1 MSKTYRPYEPDQTYL
16 LPPSLK
22 EWLPKSHLAYFID
35 DLVDELDLSEI
46 TREYEGEDRGYPP
59 YHPVMMTKV
68 LVYGY
73 CVGKPSSRRIQ
84 KELEEDVAFRVL
96 AAENLP
102 DFRTISDFRKRH
114 LKALAEIFCQVLQ
127 LCQKAGLVKLGHV
140 ALDGTKIKAN
150 ASKHKAMSY
159 DRMCKTEAEL
169 EKEVERL
176 LHEAERVDAREDAL
190 YGIDKRGDEL
200 PEELTRRE
208 TRLKKIREAKK
219 ALEEEA
225 RLEAA
230 KKTAERVAKET
241 ACNGKKLP
249 GRPPG
254 PIQEKPEGKAQR
266 NFTDPDSKIMKS
278 ADKSFVQAYNAQAAV
293 DSEAQIIVAH
303 DVLTNPKDAIATV
316 EMVDQVKEHCGE
328 MPKKVSADAGNY
340 SDDNIQKLKE
350 REVEPFIAAG
360 KVKHND
366 RLVPAPRGRIPVSA
380 TVKDRMARKLKT
392 KRGRTIYAKR
402 KAIVEPVFGQIKAA
416 RGFDR
421 FLLRGHWKV
430 RCEWAMICTG
440 HNLLKLFRSGNWA
453 FA

>member
-1 MSKTYRPYEPDQTYL
+1 MSKIYRPYEPDQTYL

-22 EWLPKSHLAYFID
+22 EWLPKNHLAYFIND
-35 DLVDELDLSEI
+35 VVDELDLGEI

-84 KELEEDVAFRVL
+84 KELEEGVAFRVL
-96 AAENLP
+96 SAENRP

-114 LKALAEIFCQVLQ
+114 LKALAKIFCQVLQ

-169 EKEVERL
+169 EKEVARL
-176 LHEAERVDAREDAL
+176 LQEAERVDAREDGL
-190 YGIDKRGDEL
+190 YGSDKRGDEL
-200 PEELTRRE
+200 PEELSRRE
-208 TRLKKIREAKK
+208 TRLEKIREAKQ

-225 RLEAA
+225 RLGAAKEAA
-230 KKTAERVAKET
+230 ERAAKE
-241 ACNGKKLP
+241 AARNGKKPP

-254 PIQEKPEGKAQR
+254 PIQEKPEGKSQR
-266 NFTDPDSKIMKS
+266 NFTDPDSKIMKN
-278 ADKSFVQAYNAQAAV
+278 ADKAFVQAYNAQAAV
-293 DSEAQIIVAH
+293 DSAAQIIVAH
-303 DVLTNPKDAIATV
+303 EVITNPNDAIATV
-316 EMVDQVKEHCGE
+316 QMVDQVEEQCGE
-328 MPKKVSADAGNY
+328 MPKKISADSGNY
-340 SDDNIQKLKE
+340 SDDNVEKLRK
-350 REVEPFIAAG
+350 REVEPFIATG
-360 KVKHND
+360 KIKHGD

-392 KRGRTIYAKR
+392 KRGRTIYARR
-402 KAIVEPVFGQIKAA
+402 KAIIEPVFGQIKAA
-416 RGFDR
+416 RGFNR

-430 RCEWAMICTG
+430 RCEWAMICMG
-440 HNLLKLFRSGNWA
+440 HNLLKLFRSGKYA

>member
-22 EWLPKSHLAYFID
+22 EWLPKNHLAYFID
-35 DLVDELDLSEI
+35 DVVDELDLGEI

-96 AAENLP
+96 SAENRP

-114 LKALAEIFCQVLQ
+114 LKALARIFCQVLQ

-140 ALDGTKIKAN
+140 ALDGTKIRAN

-159 DRMCKTEAEL
+159 ERMCKTEAEL

-176 LHEAERVDAREDAL
+176 LQEAERVDAREDGL
-190 YGIDKRGDEL
+190 YGPDKRGDEL
-200 PEELTRRE
+200 PEELSRRE
-208 TRLKKIREAKK
+208 TRLRKIREAKQ
-219 ALEEEA
+219 ALEAEA
-225 RLEAA
+225 RLEAT
-230 KKTAERVAKET
+230 KKAAERAAKE
-241 ACNGKKLP
+241 AARNGRKP
-249 GRPPG
+249 SGRPPG
-254 PIQEKPEGKAQR
+254 PIEEKPEGKAQR
-266 NFTDPDSKIMKS
+266 NFTDPDSKIMKN
-278 ADKSFVQAYNAQAAV
+278 ADKAFVQAYNAQAAV

-303 DVLTNPKDAIATV
+303 EVIANPSDATATV
-316 EMVDQVKEHCGE
+316 AMVDQIEEQCGE
-328 MPKKVSADAGNY
+328 MPKRISADSGNY
-340 SDDNIQKLKE
+340 SEDNVNKLRE
-350 REVEPFIAAG
+350 REVEPFIATG
-360 KVKHND
+360 KIKHGD
-366 RLVPAPRGRIPVSA
+366 RLAPAPRGRIPVAA
-380 TVKDRMARKLKT
+380 TAKERMARKLRT
-392 KRGRTIYAKR
+392 KRGRAIYARR

-421 FLLRGHWKV
+421 FLLRSHWKV
-430 RCEWAMICTG
+430 RCEWAMICMG
-440 HNLLKLFRSGNWA
+440 HNLLKLFRSGKYA

>member
-73 CVGKPSSRRIQ
+73 CVGKPSSRRMQ
-84 KELEEDVAFRVL
+84 KGLEEDVAFRVL
-96 AAENLP
+96 AAENRP

-114 LKALAEIFCQVLQ
+114 LKALAKIFCQVLQ

-159 DRMCKTEAEL
+159 ERMCKTEAEL

-176 LHEAERVDAREDAL
+176 LQEAERVDAREDEM
-190 YGIDKRGDEL
+190 YGKDKRGDEL
-200 PEELTRRE
+200 PEELARRE

-225 RLEAA
+225 RLGACKKVAERTAKEAA
-230 KKTAERVAKET
+230 Y
-241 ACNGKKLP
+241 NGKKMP
-249 GRPPG
+249 GRAPG
-254 PIQEKPEGKAQR
+254 PIEEKPEGKVQR
-266 NFTDPDSKIMKS
+266 NFTDPDSRIMKN
-278 ADKSFVQAYNAQAAV
+278 ADKAFIQAYNAQAAV
-293 DSEAQIIVAH
+293 DSKAQIIVAH
-303 DVLTNPKDAIATV
+303 DVITNPKDAVATV
-316 EMVDQVKEHCGE
+316 EMVDQIKKYCGE
-328 MPKKVSADAGNY
+328 MPKKMLADAGNY
-340 SDDNIQKLKE
+340 SEDNVEKLQD
-350 REVEPFIAAG
+350 REVEPFIAPA
-360 KVKHND
+360 KIKHND
-366 RLVPAPRGRIPVSA
+366 RLVPAPRGRIPVAA
-380 TVKDRMARKLKT
+380 TVRDRMARKLKT

-402 KAIVEPVFGQIKAA
+402 KEIVEPVFGQIKSA
-416 RGFDR
+416 RGFTQ
-421 FLLRGHWKV
+421 FLLRGHEKV

>member
-1 MSKTYRPYEPDQTYL
+1 MSKIYRPYEPDQTYL

-22 EWLPKSHLAYFID
+22 EWLPKNHLTYFIN
-35 DLVDELDLSEI
+35 DLVDELDLREI

-84 KELEEDVAFRVL
+84 KELEEGVAFRVL
-96 AAENLP
+96 AAENRP

-114 LKALAEIFCQVLQ
+114 LNALAKIFCQVLQ

-176 LHEAERVDAREDAL
+176 LQEAARVDAREDEL
-190 YGIDKRGDEL
+190 YGQDKRGDEL
-200 PEELTRRE
+200 PEELSRRE

-225 RLEAA
+225 CLKAQKEAA
-230 KKTAERVAKET
+230 ERAAKES
-241 ACNGKKLP
+241 ACNGKKPP
-249 GRPPG
+249 GRPAG
-254 PIQEKPEGKAQR
+254 PVQKKPEGKAQR
-266 NFTDPDSKIMKS
+266 NFTDPDSKIMKG
-278 ADKSFVQAYNAQAAV
+278 ADKAFVQAYNAQAAV
-293 DSEAQIIVAH
+293 DSKAQIIVAH
-303 DVLTNPKDAIATV
+303 DVITNPNDSVATV
-316 EMVDQVKEHCGE
+316 EMVDQIKEHCGK
-328 MPKKVSADAGNY
+328 MPKKMSADSGNY
-340 SDDNIQKLKE
+340 SEDNVEELKA
-350 REVEPFIAAG
+350 REVEPFIATG
-360 KVKHND
+360 KITHSD
-366 RLVPAPRGRIPVSA
+366 RLVSAPRGRIPVSA

-392 KRGRTIYAKR
+392 KRGRTIYARR
-402 KAIVEPVFGQIKAA
+402 KAIVEPVFGQIKSV

-421 FLLRGHWKV
+421 FLLRSHWKV
-430 RCEWAMICTG
+430 RCEWAMICMG
-440 HNLLKLFRSGNWA
+440 HNLLKLFRSGKYA

>member
-1 MSKTYRPYEPDQTYL
+1 MSKTYRPYEPNQTYL

-22 EWLPKSHLAYFID
+22 DWLPKSHLAYFID
-35 DLVDELDLSEI
+35 DVVDELDLSEI

-73 CVGKPSSRRIQ
+73 CAGKPSSRRMH
-84 KELEEDVAFRVL
+84 KALEEDVAFRVL
-96 AAENLP
+96 AAENRP

-114 LKALAEIFCQVLQ
+114 LKALAKIFCQVLQ

-159 DRMCKTEAEL
+159 DRMCKTEVEL

-176 LHEAERVDAREDAL
+176 LQEAERVDAREDEL
-190 YGIDKRGDEL
+190 YGKDKRGDEL
-200 PEELTRRE
+200 PEELSRRE

-225 RLEAA
+225 RLEAQ
-230 KKTAERVAKET
+230 KKAAERTAKE
-241 ACNGKKLP
+241 AERNGKMPP

-254 PIQEKPEGKAQR
+254 PIQEKPEAKAQR
-266 NFTDPDSKIMKS
+266 NFTDPDSKIMKN
-278 ADKSFVQAYNAQAAV
+278 ADKAFVQAYNAQAAV
-293 DSEAQIIVAH
+293 DSKAQIIVAH
-303 DVLTNPKDAIATV
+303 EVITNSNDSVATV
-316 EMVDQVKEHCGE
+316 EMVDQIKEQCGE
-328 MPKKVSADAGNY
+328 LPKNVLADSGNY
-340 SDDNIQKLKE
+340 SEDNVEKLKA
-350 REVEPFIAAG
+350 RGVEPFIATG
-360 KVKHND
+360 KIKHSN
-366 RLVPAPRGRIPVSA
+366 RLVLAPRGRIPISA
-380 TVKDRMARKLKT
+380 SVKDRMARTLKT
-392 KRGRTIYAKR
+392 KRGRKIYAKR
-402 KAIVEPVFGQIKAA
+402 KAIVEPVFGQIKSV

-430 RCEWAMICTG
+430 RYEWAMICMG
-440 HNLLKLFRSGNWA
+440 HNLLKLFRSGKWA
-453 FA
+453 LA

>member
-1 MSKTYRPYEPDQTYL
+1 MSKIYRPYEPDQTYL

-22 EWLPKSHLAYFID
+22 EWLPKNHLTYFIN

-84 KELEEDVAFRVL
+84 KELEEGVAFRVL
-96 AAENLP
+96 AAENRP

-114 LKALAEIFCQVLQ
+114 LNALAKIFCQVLQ

-176 LHEAERVDAREDAL
+176 LQEAARVDAREDEL
-190 YGIDKRGDEL
+190 YGQDKRGDEL
-200 PEELTRRE
+200 PEELSRRE

-225 RLEAA
+225 CLKAQKEAA
-230 KKTAERVAKET
+230 ERAAKES
-241 ACNGKKLP
+241 ACNGKKPP
-249 GRPPG
+249 GRPAG
-254 PIQEKPEGKAQR
+254 PVQKKPEGKAQR
-266 NFTDPDSKIMKS
+266 NFTDPDSKIMKG
-278 ADKSFVQAYNAQAAV
+278 ADKAFVQAYNAQAAV
-293 DSEAQIIVAH
+293 DSKAQIIVAH
-303 DVLTNPKDAIATV
+303 DVITNPNDSVATV
-316 EMVDQVKEHCGE
+316 EMVDQIKEHCGK
-328 MPKKVSADAGNY
+328 MPKKMSADSGNY
-340 SDDNIQKLKE
+340 SEDNVEELKA
-350 REVEPFIAAG
+350 REVEPFIATG
-360 KVKHND
+360 KITHSD
-366 RLVPAPRGRIPVSA
+366 RLVSAPRGRIPVSA

-392 KRGRTIYAKR
+392 KRGRTIYARR
-402 KAIVEPVFGQIKAA
+402 KAIVEPVFGQIKSV

-421 FLLRGHWKV
+421 FLLRSHWKV
-430 RCEWAMICTG
+430 RCEWAMICMG
-440 HNLLKLFRSGNWA
+440 HNLLKLFRSGKYA

>member
-1 MSKTYRPYEPDQTYL
+1 MSKTYRSYEPDQTYL

-22 EWLPKSHLAYFID
+22 EWLPTSHLAYFID

-96 AAENLP
+96 SAENRP

-114 LKALAEIFCQVLQ
+114 LNALAKIFCQVLQ

-159 DRMCKTEAEL
+159 ARMCKTEAEL

-176 LHEAERVDAREDAL
+176 LQEAARVDAREDEL
-190 YGIDKRGDEL
+190 YGKDKRGDEL
-200 PEELTRRE
+200 PEELSRRE

-225 RLEAA
+225 RLKVQKE
-230 KKTAERVAKET
+230 TAERAAKEA
-241 ACNGKKLP
+241 ACKGVKAP
-249 GRPPG
+249 GRPTG

-266 NFTDPDSKIMKS
+266 NFTDPDSKIMKN
-278 ADKSFVQAYNAQAAV
+278 ADKAFIQAYNAQAAV
-293 DSEAQIIVAH
+293 DSKAQIIVAH
-303 DVLTNPKDAIATV
+303 EVITNSRDSVATV
-316 EMVDQVKEHCGE
+316 EMVDQIKERCGK
-328 MPKKVSADAGNY
+328 MPKKMSADSGNY
-340 SDDNIQKLKE
+340 SEENVEELKE
-350 REVEPFIAAG
+350 REVEPFIATG
-360 KVKHND
+360 KIKHSD
-366 RLVPAPRGRIPVSA
+366 WLAPAPRGRIPVIASA
-380 TVKDRMARKLKT
+380 KDRMARKLKT

-402 KAIVEPVFGQIKAA
+402 KAIVEPVFGQIKSA
-416 RGFDR
+416 RSFTQ
-421 FLLRGHWKV
+421 FLLRGHEKV
-430 RCEWAMICTG
+430 RCEWAMICAG
-440 HNLLKLFRSGNWA
+440 HNILKLFRSGKLA

>member
-1 MSKTYRPYEPDQTYL
+1 MSKIYRPYEPDQTYL

-22 EWLPKSHLAYFID
+22 EWLPKSHLTYFIND
-35 DLVDELDLSEI
+35 MVDELDLSEI

-59 YHPVMMTKV
+59 YHPMMMTKV

-96 AAENLP
+96 AAENRP

-114 LKALAEIFCQVLQ
+114 LKALAKIFCQVLQ

-140 ALDGTKIKAN
+140 ALDGTKMKAN

-159 DRMCKTEAEL
+159 ERMCKTEAEL

-176 LHEAERVDAREDAL
+176 LHEAERVDVREDEL
-190 YGIDKRGDEL
+190 YGQDKRGDEL

-225 RLEAA
+225 RMKAQTEAMDRAAQEAA
-230 KKTAERVAKET
+230 R
-241 ACNGKKLP
+241 NGKKPP

-254 PIQEKPEGKAQR
+254 PIDDKPEGKAQR
-266 NFTDPDSKIMKS
+266 NFTDPESKIMKS
-278 ADKSFVQAYNAQAAV
+278 ADKAFIQAYNAQAAV
-293 DSEAQIIVAH
+293 DSKTQIIVAH
-303 DVLTNPKDAIATV
+303 EVSTNSNDSVTTV
-316 EMVDQVKEHCGE
+316 EMVDQIKERCSK
-328 MPKKVSADAGNY
+328 MPKKISADSGNY
-340 SDDNIQKLKE
+340 SEENVEELKK
-350 REVEPFIAAG
+350 REVEPFIATG
-360 KVKHND
+360 KIKHSD
-366 RLVPAPRGRIPVSA
+366 RLVPASRGRIPVSA
-380 TVKDRMARKLKT
+380 TAKERMARKLKT
-392 KRGRTIYAKR
+392 KRGRAIYARR
-402 KAIVEPVFGQIKAA
+402 KAIVEPVFGQIKSI

-430 RCEWAMICTG
+430 RCEWAMICMG
-440 HNLLKLFRSGNWA
+440 HNLLKLFRSGKVA

>member
-1 MSKTYRPYEPDQTYL
+1 MSKIYRPYEPDQTYL

-22 EWLPKSHLAYFID
+22 EWLPKNHLTYFIN

-84 KELEEDVAFRVL
+84 KELEEGVAFRVL
-96 AAENLP
+96 AAENRP

-114 LKALAEIFCQVLQ
+114 LNALAKIFCQVLQ

-176 LHEAERVDAREDAL
+176 LQEAARVDAREDEL
-190 YGIDKRGDEL
+190 YGQDKRGDEL
-200 PEELTRRE
+200 PEELSRRE

-225 RLEAA
+225 CLKAQKEAA
-230 KKTAERVAKET
+230 ERAAKES
-241 ACNGKKLP
+241 ACNGKKPP
-249 GRPPG
+249 GRPAG
-254 PIQEKPEGKAQR
+254 PVQKKPEGKAQR
-266 NFTDPDSKIMKS
+266 NFTDPDSKIMKG
-278 ADKSFVQAYNAQAAV
+278 ADKAFVQAYNAQAAV
-293 DSEAQIIVAH
+293 DSKAQIIVAH
-303 DVLTNPKDAIATV
+303 DVITNPNDSVATV
-316 EMVDQVKEHCGE
+316 EMVDQIKEHCGK
-328 MPKKVSADAGNY
+328 MPKKMSADSGNY
-340 SDDNIQKLKE
+340 SEDNVEELKA
-350 REVEPFIAAG
+350 REVEPFIATG
-360 KVKHND
+360 KITHSD
-366 RLVPAPRGRIPVSA
+366 RLVSAPRGRIPVSA

-392 KRGRTIYAKR
+392 KRGRTIYARR
-402 KAIVEPVFGQIKAA
+402 KAIVEPVFGQIKSV

-421 FLLRGHWKV
+421 FLLRSHWKV
-430 RCEWAMICTG
+430 RCEWAMICMG
-440 HNLLKLFRSGNWA
+440 HNLMKLFRSGKYA

>member
-16 LPPSLK
+16 LPPNLK
-22 EWLPKSHLAYFID
+22 EWLPTSHLAYFID

-84 KELEEDVAFRVL
+84 KGLEEDVAFRVL
-96 AAENLP
+96 AAENRP

-114 LKALAEIFCQVLQ
+114 LKALAKIFCQVLQ

-159 DRMCKTEAEL
+159 ERMCKTEAEL

-176 LHEAERVDAREDAL
+176 LQEAERIDAREDEM
-190 YGIDKRGDEL
+190 YGRDKRGDEL
-200 PEELTRRE
+200 PEELSRRE

-225 RLEAA
+225 RLGARKKAAERAA
-230 KKTAERVAKET
+230 KEA
-241 ACNGKKLP
+241 ACNGKKMP

-266 NFTDPDSKIMKS
+266 NFTDPDSRIMKS
-278 ADKSFVQAYNAQAAV
+278 ADKSFIQAYNAQAAV
-293 DSEAQIIVAH
+293 DSAAQIIVAH
-303 DVLTNPKDAIATV
+303 DVITNPKDAVATV
-316 EMVDQVKEHCGE
+316 EMVDQIKEQCGE
-328 MPKKVSADAGNY
+328 MPKKISADAGNY
-340 SDDNIQKLKE
+340 SEDNVKKLQG
-350 REVEPFIAAG
+350 REVEPFIASG
-360 KVKHND
+360 KIKHND
-366 RLVPAPRGRIPVSA
+366 RLVSAPRGRIPVLTS
-380 TVKDRMARKLKT
+380 VKDRMARKLKT
-392 KRGRTIYAKR
+392 RRGRKIYAKR
-402 KAIVEPVFGQIKAA
+402 KEIVEPVFGQIKSA
-416 RGFDR
+416 RGFTQ
-421 FLLRGHWKV
+421 FFLRGHEKV
-430 RCEWAMICTG
+430 RCEWAMICMG
-440 HNLLKLFRSGNWA
+440 HNLLKLFRSGKWT

>member
-1 MSKTYRPYEPDQTYL
+1 MSKRYRTYEPNQTYL

-22 EWLPKSHLAYFID
+22 DWLPKPHIVYFIND
-35 DLVDELDLSEI
+35 IVDELDLSKI
-46 TREYEGEDRGYPP
+46 MREYEGEDRGYPP

-73 CVGKPSSRRIQ
+73 CVGKASSRRIQ
-84 KELEEDVAFRVL
+84 KGLEEDVAFRVL
-96 AAENLP
+96 SAENRP

-159 DRMCKTEAEL
+159 GRMCKTEAEL

-176 LHEAERVDAREDAL
+176 LQEAERVDAEEDKL
-190 YGIDKRGDEL
+190 YGKDKRGDEL
-200 PEELTRRE
+200 PEELSRRE

-219 ALEEEA
+219 ELEEEA
-225 RLEAA
+225 RLKAQKKMAEQAAKEAA
-230 KKTAERVAKET
+230 Y
-241 ACNGKKLP
+241 NGRKPP

-254 PIQEKPEGKAQR
+254 PIKKEPESKAQR
-266 NFTDPDSKIMKS
+266 NFTDPDSKIMKN
-278 ADKSFVQAYNAQAAV
+278 AEKAFIQGYNAQAAV
-293 DSEAQIIVAH
+293 DGTAQVIVAQ
-303 DVLTNPKDAIATV
+303 DVIRNSRDAIATV
-316 EMVDQVKEHCGE
+316 EMVDQIKERCGKL
-328 MPKKVSADAGNY
+328 PKKVLADSGNY
-340 SDDNIQKLKE
+340 SEKNVRELQE
-350 REVEPFIAAG
+350 RKVEAFIATG
-360 KVKHND
+360 KIKHSD
-366 RLVPAPRGRIPVSA
+366 RLVPAPRGRIPVS
-380 TVKDRMARKLKT
+380 TSVKERMARKLRT
-392 KRGRTIYAKR
+392 KRGKTIYAKR

-430 RCEWAMICTG
+430 RCEWAMICTA
-440 HNLLKLFRSGNWA
+440 HNILKLFRSGKWA
-453 FA
+453 PA

>member
-1 MSKTYRPYEPDQTYL
+1 MSKTYRSYEPDQTYL

-22 EWLPKSHLAYFID
+22 EWLPTSHLAYFID

-96 AAENLP
+96 SAENRP

-114 LKALAEIFCQVLQ
+114 LNALAKIFCQVLQ

-159 DRMCKTEAEL
+159 ARMCKTEAEL

-176 LHEAERVDAREDAL
+176 LQEAARVDAREDEL
-190 YGIDKRGDEL
+190 YGKDKRGDEL
-200 PEELTRRE
+200 PEELSRRE

-225 RLEAA
+225 RLKAQKE
-230 KKTAERVAKET
+230 TAERAAKEA
-241 ACNGKKLP
+241 ACKGVKAP
-249 GRPPG
+249 GRPAG

-266 NFTDPDSKIMKS
+266 NFTDPDSKIMKN
-278 ADKSFVQAYNAQAAV
+278 ADKAFIQAYNAQAAV
-293 DSEAQIIVAH
+293 DSKAQIIVAH
-303 DVLTNPKDAIATV
+303 EVITNSRDSVATV
-316 EMVDQVKEHCGE
+316 EMVDQIKERCGK
-328 MPKKVSADAGNY
+328 MPKKMSADSGNY
-340 SDDNIQKLKE
+340 SEENVEELKE
-350 REVEPFIAAG
+350 REVEPFIATG
-360 KVKHND
+360 KIKHSD
-366 RLVPAPRGRIPVSA
+366 WLAPAPRGRIPVIASA
-380 TVKDRMARKLKT
+380 KDRMARKLKT
-392 KRGRTIYAKR
+392 KRGRMIYAKR
-402 KAIVEPVFGQIKAA
+402 KAIVEPVFGQIKSA
-416 RGFDR
+416 RGFTQ
-421 FLLRGHWKV
+421 FLLRGHEKV
-430 RCEWAMICTG
+430 RCEWAMICAG
-440 HNLLKLFRSGNWA
+440 HNILKLFRSGKWA

>member
-1 MSKTYRPYEPDQTYL
+1 MSKIYRPYEPDQTYL

-22 EWLPKSHLAYFID
+22 EWLPKNHLTYFIN

-84 KELEEDVAFRVL
+84 KELEEGIAFRVL
-96 AAENLP
+96 AAENRP

-114 LKALAEIFCQVLQ
+114 LNALAKIFCQVLQ

-176 LHEAERVDAREDAL
+176 LQEAARVDAREDEL
-190 YGIDKRGDEL
+190 YGQDKRGDEL
-200 PEELTRRE
+200 PEELSRRE

-225 RLEAA
+225 CLKAQKEAA
-230 KKTAERVAKET
+230 ERAAKES
-241 ACNGKKLP
+241 ACNGKKPP
-249 GRPPG
+249 GRPAG
-254 PIQEKPEGKAQR
+254 PVQKKPEGKAQR
-266 NFTDPDSKIMKS
+266 NFTDPDSKIMKG
-278 ADKSFVQAYNAQAAV
+278 ADKAFVQAYNAQAAV
-293 DSEAQIIVAH
+293 DSKAQIIVAH
-303 DVLTNPKDAIATV
+303 DVITNPNDSVATV
-316 EMVDQVKEHCGE
+316 EMVDQIKEHCGK
-328 MPKKVSADAGNY
+328 MPKKMSADSGNY
-340 SDDNIQKLKE
+340 SEDNVEELKA
-350 REVEPFIAAG
+350 REVEPFIATG
-360 KVKHND
+360 KITHSD
-366 RLVPAPRGRIPVSA
+366 RLVSAPRGRIPVSA

-392 KRGRTIYAKR
+392 KRGRTIYARR
-402 KAIVEPVFGQIKAA
+402 KAIVEPVFGQIKSV

-421 FLLRGHWKV
+421 FLLRSHWKV
-430 RCEWAMICTG
+430 RCEWAMICMG
-440 HNLLKLFRSGNWA
+440 HNLLKLFRSGKYA

>member
-1 MSKTYRPYEPDQTYL
+1 MSKTYRSYEPDQTYL

-22 EWLPKSHLAYFID
+22 EWLPTSHLAYFID

-96 AAENLP
+96 SAENRP

-114 LKALAEIFCQVLQ
+114 LNALAKIFCQVLQ

-159 DRMCKTEAEL
+159 ARMCKTEAEL

-176 LHEAERVDAREDAL
+176 LQEAARVDAREDEL
-190 YGIDKRGDEL
+190 YGKDKRGDEL
-200 PEELTRRE
+200 PEELSRRE

-225 RLEAA
+225 RLKAQKE
-230 KKTAERVAKET
+230 TAERAAKEA
-241 ACNGKKLP
+241 ACKGVKAP
-249 GRPPG
+249 GRPAG

-266 NFTDPDSKIMKS
+266 NFTDPDSKIMKN
-278 ADKSFVQAYNAQAAV
+278 ADKAFIQAYNAQAAV
-293 DSEAQIIVAH
+293 DSKAQIIVAH
-303 DVLTNPKDAIATV
+303 EVITNSRDSVATV
-316 EMVDQVKEHCGE
+316 EMVDQIKERCGK
-328 MPKKVSADAGNY
+328 MPKKMSADSGNY
-340 SDDNIQKLKE
+340 SEENVEELKE
-350 REVEPFIAAG
+350 REVEPFIATG
-360 KVKHND
+360 KIKHSD
-366 RLVPAPRGRIPVSA
+366 WLAPAPRGRIPVIASA
-380 TVKDRMARKLKT
+380 KDRMARKLKT

-402 KAIVEPVFGQIKAA
+402 KAIVEPVFGQIKSA
-416 RGFDR
+416 RGFTQ
-421 FLLRGHWKV
+421 FLLRGHEKV
-430 RCEWAMICTG
+430 RCEWAMICAG
-440 HNLLKLFRSGNWA
+440 HNILKLFRSGKWA

>member
-1 MSKTYRPYEPDQTYL
+1 MSKIYRPYEPDQTYL

-22 EWLPKSHLAYFID
+22 EWLPKNHLAYFIND
-35 DLVDELDLSEI
+35 VVDELDLSEI

-84 KELEEDVAFRVL
+84 KELEEGVAFRVL
-96 AAENLP
+96 SAENRP

-114 LKALAEIFCQVLQ
+114 LKALGKIFCQVLQ

-159 DRMCKTEAEL
+159 DRMCKTEADL

-176 LHEAERVDAREDAL
+176 LQEAERLDAREDEL
-190 YGIDKRGDEL
+190 YGSDKRGDEL
-200 PEELTRRE
+200 PEELSRRE
-208 TRLKKIREAKK
+208 TRLKKIREAKQ
-219 ALEEEA
+219 AMEEEA
-225 RLEAA
+225 RLAAA
-230 KKTAERVAKET
+230 KKAAERAAKE
-241 ACNGKKLP
+241 AASNGKKP
-249 GRPPG
+249 PSRPSW

-266 NFTDPDSKIMKS
+266 NFTDPDSKIMKG
-278 ADKSFVQAYNAQAAV
+278 ADKAFVQAYNAQAAV
-293 DSEAQIIVAH
+293 DSKAQIIVAH
-303 DVLTNPKDAIATV
+303 EVIVNSNDAIATV
-316 EMVDQVKEHCGE
+316 QMVDQIKEQCGE
-328 MPKKVSADAGNY
+328 MPKKISADAGNY
-340 SDDNIQKLKE
+340 SEDNVEKLKK
-350 REVEPFIAAG
+350 REVEPFIATG
-360 KVKHND
+360 KITHGD
-366 RLVPAPRGRIPVSA
+366 RLAPAPRGRIPVAA
-380 TVKDRMARKLKT
+380 TAKDRMARKLKT
-392 KRGRTIYAKR
+392 KRGRAIYARR

-430 RCEWAMICTG
+430 RCEWAMICMG
-440 HNLLKLFRSGNWA
+440 HNLLKLFRSGKYA

>member
-1 MSKTYRPYEPDQTYL
+1 MSKIYRPYEPDQTYL

-22 EWLPKSHLAYFID
+22 EWLPKNHLTYFIND
-35 DLVDELDLSEI
+35 MVDELDLSEI

-96 AAENLP
+96 SAENRP

-114 LKALAEIFCQVLQ
+114 LNALAKIFCQVLQ

-169 EKEVERL
+169 EKEVARL
-176 LHEAERVDAREDAL
+176 LQEAERVDTREDEL
-190 YGIDKRGDEL
+190 YGKDKRGDEL
-200 PEELTRRE
+200 PEELSQRE

-225 RLEAA
+225 RLEAQKEA
-230 KKTAERVAKET
+230 AERAAQE
-241 ACNGKKLP
+241 AARNGRKPP

-254 PIQEKPEGKAQR
+254 PIQEKPDGKAQR
-266 NFTDPDSKIMKS
+266 NFTDPDSKIMKNS
-278 ADKSFVQAYNAQAAV
+278 DKAFIQAYNAQAAV
-293 DSEAQIIVAH
+293 DSKAQIIVAH
-303 DVLTNPKDAIATV
+303 EVITNPKDSVATV
-316 EMVDQVKEHCGE
+316 EMVDQIKEHCGK
-328 MPKKVSADAGNY
+328 MPKKMSADSGNY
-340 SDDNIQKLKE
+340 SEDNVEELKK
-350 REVEPFIAAG
+350 RKVEPFIATG
-360 KVKHND
+360 KITHSD
-366 RLVPAPRGRIPVSA
+366 RLVSAPRGRIPVSA

-402 KAIVEPVFGQIKAA
+402 KAIVEPVFGQIKSI

-430 RCEWAMICTG
+430 RCEWAMICMG
-440 HNLLKLFRSGNWA
+440 HNLLKLFRSGKYT

>member
-1 MSKTYRPYEPDQTYL
+1 MSKIYRPYEPDQTYL

-22 EWLPKSHLAYFID
+22 EWLPKNHLTYFIN

-84 KELEEDVAFRVL
+84 KELEEGVAFRVL
-96 AAENLP
+96 AAENRP

-114 LKALAEIFCQVLQ
+114 LNALAKIFCQVLQ

-176 LHEAERVDAREDAL
+176 LQEAARVDAREDEL
-190 YGIDKRGDEL
+190 YGQDKRGDEL
-200 PEELTRRE
+200 PEELSRRE

-225 RLEAA
+225 CLKAQKEAA
-230 KKTAERVAKET
+230 ERAAKEA
-241 ACNGKKLP
+241 ACNGKKPP
-249 GRPPG
+249 GRPAG

-266 NFTDPDSKIMKS
+266 NFTDPDSKIMKN
-278 ADKSFVQAYNAQAAV
+278 ADKAFVQAYNAQAAV
-293 DSEAQIIVAH
+293 DSKAQIIVAH
-303 DVLTNPKDAIATV
+303 DVIANPNDSVATV
-316 EMVDQVKEHCGE
+316 EMVDQIKEHCGK
-328 MPKKVSADAGNY
+328 MPKNVLADAGNY
-340 SDDNIQKLKE
+340 SEDNVEELKK
-350 REVEPFIAAG
+350 REVEPFIATG
-360 KVKHND
+360 KITHSD
-366 RLVPAPRGRIPVSA
+366 RLTSAPRGRIPVSA

-392 KRGRTIYAKR
+392 KRGRAIYARR
-402 KAIVEPVFGQIKAA
+402 KAIVEPVFGQIKSV

-421 FLLRGHWKV
+421 FLLRSHWKV
-430 RCEWAMICTG
+430 RCEWAMICMG
-440 HNLLKLFRSGNWA
+440 HNLLKLFRSGKYA